1 LNPKACCRVD
11 QVKIPS
17 AISRVEEKRN
27 FEITP
32 KKKKREE
39 VWILYSISRAEE
51 NRNFEIAP
59 KTNPKEK
66 RKKKEAEGRILFEPT
81 CNKQSRA
88 SRGQRPPQCRPP

>member
-1 LNPKACCRVD
+1 LNPKPCCRVD

-17 AISRVEEKRN
+17 AISRVEEKIN

-39 VWILYSISRAEE
+39 VWILFSISRAEE

-59 KTNPKEK
+59 KTNPKK
-66 RKKKEAEGRILFEPT
+66 RGKKRSERSDSLLT
-81 CNKQSRA
+81 YLQ
-88 SRGQRPPQCRPP
+88 

>member
-1 LNPKACCRVD
+1 LNRKPCCRVD

-17 AISRVEEKRN
+17 AISRVQEKRN

-39 VWILYSISRAEE
+39 VWILFSISRAEE

-59 KTNPKEK
+59 KTNPKRRGKK
-66 RKKKEAEGRILFEPT
+66 RSEGSDSLLT
-81 CNKQSRA
+81 YLQ
-88 SRGQRPPQCRPP
+88 